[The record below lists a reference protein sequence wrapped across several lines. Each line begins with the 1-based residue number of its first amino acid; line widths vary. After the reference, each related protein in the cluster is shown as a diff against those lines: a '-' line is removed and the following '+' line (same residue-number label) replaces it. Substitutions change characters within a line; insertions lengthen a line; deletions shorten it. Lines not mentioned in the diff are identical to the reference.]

1 MRLLLGDFFLQ
12 NSVSIDVCLYA
23 YVSVCV
29 HVHLRSYICMWVIIF
44 ISNIYKIQMNSIHLF
59 KGPVIHQALILVL
72 LSSCHV
78 QLLCNSKDGS
88 LPGSSVHGI
97 PQAIILEWVA
107 IFLL

>member
-1 MRLLLGDFFLQ
+1 MCEH
-12 NSVSIDVCLYA
+12 VHTCMC
-23 YVSVCV
+23 VCV

-44 ISNIYKIQMNSIHLF
+44 ISNIYKIRMNSIHLF
-59 KGPVIHQALILVL
+59 KGPVIPQALILLL

>member
-1 MRLLLGDFFLQ
+1 MVISFFRTLSLLMCEH
-12 NSVSIDVCLYA
+12 VHTCMC
-23 YVSVCV
+23 VCV

-44 ISNIYKIQMNSIHLF
+44 ISNIYKIRMNSIHLF
-59 KGPVIHQALILVL
+59 KGPVIPQALILLL